1 MNLSFPPSPSPS
13 YLEEV
18 VGGDH
23 FLDEN
28 HVDRGVALLVRHHAL
43 QLVHHVLGRLV
54 LLKERREGGREGGRE
69 GESLDRLFSQKWR
82 KKGEEAKQGK
92 TRVSVRPDTSH
103 RDCPTCYLPLL
114 HLFLPALPAFLVCI
128 P

>member
-1 MNLSFPPSPSPS
+1 MSFSFPPSRSPS

-18 VGGDH
+18 VGGNH

-54 LLKERREGGREGGRE
+54 FLEERREGGRK
-69 GESLDRLFSQKWR
+69 GELLDRLFLRKRERKEKGRSRGRHGSQSD
-82 KKGEEAKQGK
+82 A
-92 TRVSVRPDTSH
+92 SH
-103 RDCPTCYLPLL
+103 RNCPTCYLPLF
-114 HLFLPALPAFLVCI
+114 HLFPPSLPAFSCVLTLKR
-128 P
+128 